1 MAPPG
6 TLPAGTQ
13 PGRVALR
20 VADLDRQ
27 VAFYE
32 DVVGLSTIE
41 RTGNGATLGVDGT
54 PLLELDER
62 SALPPRTREET
73 GLFHTAFLVPD
84 RSALGDALARVEA
97 SWELSGASDHLV
109 SEALYLDDPEGNG
122 VELYR
127 DRPRD
132 EWTIYED
139 GRIDIDTLPLAL
151 DPIREAAAG
160 ADGAPPETTV
170 GHVHLE
176 VSDVEAA
183 RAFYVDELGLAV
195 KATYGSDAIFLAA
208 GEYHHHLGANTWNR
222 RSARGEGLGLDWFEV
237 VVPDEPTREAAVER
251 LAQAGREPSR
261 AGGSEIA
268 VADPDG
274 IEVRLRVAE

>member
-1 MAPPG
+1 MP
-6 TLPAGTQ
+6 TLPAGTE

-20 VADLDRQ
+20 VGDLGRQ

-32 DVVGLSTIE
+32 DVVGLSTVE
-41 RTGNGATLGVDGT
+41 RSGGRATLGVEGA

-62 SALPPRTREET
+62 AALPPRGPEET

-84 RSALGDALARVEA
+84 RAALGDALSRAETN
-97 SWELSGASDHLV
+97 WELSGASDHLV

-127 DRPRD
+127 DRPRA
-132 EWTIYED
+132 EWTVHDD
-139 GRIDIDTLPLAL
+139 GRIDIDTLPLDL
-151 DPIREAAAG
+151 DPIREAGTG
-160 ADGAPPETTV
+160 ADEAPPETTV

-183 RAFYVDELGLAV
+183 RAFYVDDLGLAV
-195 KATYGSDAIFLAA
+195 TATYGADAIFLAA
-208 GEYHHHLGANTWNR
+208 GGYHHHVGANTWNR
-222 RSARGEGLGLDWFEV
+222 RSAPGEGRGLDWFEV
-237 VVPDEPTREAAVER
+237 VVPDEATREAAVER
-251 LAQAGREPSR
+251 LARAGREPTR
-261 AGGSEIA
+261 ADGAIV

-274 IEVRLRVAE
+274 IEIRLRVAE